1 MTTIQTNK
9 RGYILM
15 EIVISIIILS
25 ISGIAL
31 LKINANEKKLYTIAA
46 SKLEFSRYVT
56 LLTNRHSIDLHDTTL
71 NLYDLIKNEYGLR
84 NDLLIKDLKNI
95 NIKYTQKYSSIISFE
110 EETKKENILIDEIK
124 VNDQQGTSK
133 FLTVKQ

>member
-25 ISGIAL
+25 ILGIAL
-31 LKINANEKKLYTIAA
+31 LKINADQKKLYTIAT

-56 LLTNRHSIDLHDTTL
+56 LLTNRHSISLHDTTI
-71 NLYDLIKNEYGLR
+71 NLYDLIKNEYNLR

-95 NIKYTQKYSSIISFE
+95 NIKYTQKYGSIISFE

-124 VNDQQGTSK
+124 VSDQQGTSK